1 MDAPAHP
8 RIALKAI
15 PAPGL
20 DQGAG
25 KSAACWEGM
34 LHFMQSEEWILQ
46 EVFPVFQ
53 HFPF

>member
-8 RIALKAI
+8 KIALKVI

-20 DQGAG
+20 GQGAG
-25 KSAACWEGM
+25 KSAACGEGM
-34 LHFMQSEEWILQ
+34 LLHFAQSEEWIQQ

-53 HFPF
+53 HCL